1 MNKLNPRE
9 WEWTLSE
16 YMDPFIVA
24 FASFFIGGIA
34 FFLTACGLNELLYFV
49 LPEGPADAIS
59 ITFWLI
65 GWATTIMSWWWL
77 PRINKLWP
85 VQKYLRS
92 TASRYLKLSKQD
104 RKEFPKNF
112 LNTLSD
118 TRLTYDQMRQID
130 QASDRV
136 FRELRNRDAERVRL
150 AAQSVDIDGILD
162 NLSNARKMIESDV
175 KTYREFG

>member
-1 MNKLNPRE
+1 MSKLNPRE
-9 WEWTLSE
+9 WKWPVDE
-16 YMDPFIVA
+16 YYDPFIPGIIGLFVGG
-24 FASFFIGGIA
+24 FVCFIAALG
-34 FFLTACGLNELLYFV
+34 FNELLYFI
-49 LPEGPADAIS
+49 LPEGPADAIA
-59 ITFWLI
+59 ITTWLVSWI
-65 GWATTIMSWWWL
+65 TITMSWWWL
-77 PRINKLWP
+77 PRINKLYP
-85 VQKYLRS
+85 VRKYLKT
-92 TASRYLKLSKQD
+92 TAQNYLKLSKED